1 MKILILYKDVIDI
14 QELTNYL
21 RAEWFIYEI
30 N

>member
-14 QELTNYL
+14 QELPNYL